1 MISVDADGKVSVR
14 EPNFPIVAVS
24 RGKVVIVAKNEK
36 FKVVD
41 HDVFKVSA
49 IADAILVSSTLKEDH
64 KDDGED
70 SDCSKDTLGNGTVEK
85 IFIALNIWQFE
96 VFLQCEV

>member
-1 MISVDADGKVSVR
+1 MISVDADCKVSVR

-24 RGKVVIVAKNEK
+24 RGKVVIVAKNKK

-64 KDDGED
+64 KEDGED
-70 SDCSKDTLGNGTVEK
+70 SDCNKDTFGKWYSGKDFHSVK
-85 IFIALNIWQFE
+85 YMAI
-96 VFLQCEV
+96 